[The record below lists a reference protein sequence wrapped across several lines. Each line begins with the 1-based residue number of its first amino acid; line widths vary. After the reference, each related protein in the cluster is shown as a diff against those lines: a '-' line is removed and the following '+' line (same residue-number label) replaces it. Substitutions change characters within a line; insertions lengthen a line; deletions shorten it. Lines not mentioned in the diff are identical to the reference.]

1 MKTNTKDLGTRR
13 VLVTLIFYLSVIL
26 VALLI
31 VAFPRIAGV
40 VAVLS
45 IALALGRL
53 AVLLGWGMAKNGKS
67 WRV

>member
-1 MKTNTKDLGTRR
+1 MKNNTNDLGTRR

-26 VALLI
+26 VALLV
-31 VAFPRIAGV
+31 VAFPRIAGF